1 MVVDSCGSGSG
12 LLSASGGLVQVCV
25 HVQFGNVFNNSRE
38 AFMDQLR
45 AA

>member
-12 LLSASGGLVQVCV
+12 LLLASGGLVQVCV

-38 AFMDQLR
+38 AFMNQLR